1 MKKYSTYTYPLVF
14 AFLCLLTACEKVID
28 IKVNDDTGKLVIEGQ
43 INNTTAQQEFK
54 LSRNVSFSSGNNYP
68 PVTGATIIVHD
79 DAKNEYVFRES
90 VNKAGTYIAKDFTGI
105 PGRTYNMEVRV
116 EDQKYVAQSQM
127 PQVVLLDSI
136 ITEKPQFGEKDTRN
150 IKVYYKDPADQEN
163 QYRFIV
169 FVNDKQTKDILIAND
184 DFNNGNQVSLTIYL
198 NSDDDLKLYPGDKIR
213 VEMQCIDKA
222 MHKYWYSLMQ
232 QSGGGGITPSNPPT
246 NISPTVLGYFSAFT
260 TSTKNTVVN

>member
-1 MKKYSTYTYPLVF
+1 MKKYSTYPLIF

-43 INNTTAQQEFK
+43 INNSTTQQEFK
-54 LSRNVSFSSGNNYP
+54 LTRNVSFSSGNSYP
-68 PVTGATIIVHD
+68 AVTGATIIVHD
-79 DAKNEYVFRES
+79 DSQNEYVFREGT
-90 VNKAGTYIAKDFTGI
+90 AGTYVAKDFTGI
-105 PGRTYNMEVRV
+105 PGKTYRMEVRV
-116 EDQKYVAQSQM
+116 ADQNYTAQSQM
-127 PQVVLLDSI
+127 PQIVLLDSI
-136 ITEKPQFGEKDTRN
+136 VTEMPQFGDKDTRN

-163 QYRFIV
+163 QYRFVV
-169 FVNDKQTKDILIAND
+169 FVNDKQTKDILATND

-198 NSDDDLKLYPGDKIR
+198 NDEDLKIYPGDKIR

-222 MHKYWYSLMQ
+222 MYKYWYSLMQ

-260 TSTKNTVVN
+260 TSTKNTVVK